1 MSGTALPASA
11 VITSSDQVAA
21 VVIDGHHVRQH
32 SLTKDDVE
40 DVYLRVRVDAAGNV
54 IGEGNDGTAV
64 REQLA
69 TYRVTFNSEALD
81 GSSPRGPRDL
91 SNCAVTATPTMTGME
106 NVPYQPQEVLGPTT
120 LIVTRK
126 TLPGLNSIPPL
137 GPNSVRV
144 QSLKPRVQ
152 RRFRLDGQGQR
163 LRRHRGLLTPSR
175 RAGVTR

>member
-64 REQLA
+64 VRSHRPDRFA
-69 TYRVTFNSEALD
+69 
-81 GSSPRGPRDL
+81 
-91 SNCAVTATPTMTGME
+91 AVPF
-106 NVPYQPQEVLGPTT
+106 
-120 LIVTRK
+120 
-126 TLPGLNSIPPL
+126 TLPTLFVRLSLEAEVDGDSVHTL
-137 GPNSVRV
+137 GACHANR
-144 QSLKPRVQ
+144 LPR
-152 RRFRLDGQGQR
+152 
-163 LRRHRGLLTPSR
+163 P
-175 RAGVTR
+175 